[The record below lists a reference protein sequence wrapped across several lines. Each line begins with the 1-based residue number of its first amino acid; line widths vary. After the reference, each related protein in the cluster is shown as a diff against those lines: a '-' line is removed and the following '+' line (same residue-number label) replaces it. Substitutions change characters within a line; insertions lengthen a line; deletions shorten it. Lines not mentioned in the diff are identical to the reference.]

1 MLGRKSER
9 MASQA
14 IRRLIE
20 AIGYPEGVPEG
31 EGVVVL
37 RVDGER
43 VRVAELGGQLVLS
56 KVLDRAE
63 EDLGALA
70 GFAVG
75 RMLREEAVLAWDARE
90 EAVILWQGVPV
101 GMGAEGLRLFF
112 EAFMDSC
119 DWWQERATAL
129 HAPPPAF
136 PQMVIHP

>member
-1 MLGRKSER
+1 

-20 AIGYPEGVPEG
+20 AIGYPNEVPEG
-31 EGVVVL
+31 EGAVVL

-43 VRVAELGGQLVLS
+43 IRVAELGGQLVLS
-56 KVLDRAE
+56 RVLDRSE

-101 GMGAEGLRLFF
+101 GTGAEGLRLFF
-112 EAFMDSC
+112 EAFMDSS
-119 DWWQERATAL
+119 DWWQARATAL